1 MIDTKQ
7 INFLKDNLGRILVN
21 NSIKSVAS
29 QKTRTGEVLGVSNVF
44 FTIPNNKKWIVS
56 EIHGGS
62 SVDPMGCKVSLFYAP
77 NGNDNSLTLIDC
89 LFCNGDNQIKQISYQ
104 SPLGDGTKSLLLRR
118 ERLAKA
124 MINGSFIYNEVENE

>member
-1 MIDTKQ
+1 MY
-7 INFLKDNLGRILVN
+7 
-21 NSIKSVAS
+21 
-29 QKTRTGEVLGVSNVF
+29 F
-44 FTIPNNKKWIVS
+44 FTIPTNKKWIVN

-77 NGNDNSLTLIDC
+77 NGDDTNLVLIDS
-89 LFCNGDNQIKQISYQ
+89 LFCNGNNQVKQIYYE
-104 SPLGDGTKSLLLRR
+104 SPLGDGSRALVIRR